1 MSTLGEILQI
11 LTINSTIHVIVTS
24 DYVIKGIA
32 LCLEVVN
39 NEYIMLSDFGGRR
52 MSGFQIIKGGGGASG
67 IPRSQEAK
75 KGLTRVNTLYIH
87 TVKLVRAKFAKIQST
102 ERTVQGTVFFL
113 LEAWRFVV
121 HARVDAIRRPRLQF
135 PPWAQLFE
143 DGLALNPGLNLTWV
157 SFSCVQ
163 KHFLG

>member
-52 MSGFQIIKGGGGASG
+52 MSGFQIIKGGGGLRGSHG
-67 IPRSQEAK
+67 RRRQK
-75 KGLTRVNTLYIH
+75 KV
-87 TVKLVRAKFAKIQST
+87 
-102 ERTVQGTVFFL
+102 
-113 LEAWRFVV
+113 
-121 HARVDAIRRPRLQF
+121 
-135 PPWAQLFE
+135 
-143 DGLALNPGLNLTWV
+143 
-157 SFSCVQ
+157 
-163 KHFLG
+163 